1 MLGLPNRVAGFPR
14 LIRNSQPPAVKFAPA
29 NRRLPGGESAH
40 GQGKERRKERRQEV
54 RGEEWSEGD
63 ERHGRLSRE
72 VAVEHRGSD
81 RDTRRNQR
89 SDPGR
94 LPSAKSGPAK
104 PSPEA
109 RATANPTSFE
119 ILFIAAN

>member
-1 MLGLPNRVAGFPR
+1 MS
-14 LIRNSQPPAVKFAPA
+14 LIPFAPFI
-29 NRRLPGGESAH
+29 LHPSSFPFL
-40 GQGKERRKERRQEV
+40 

-89 SDPGR
+89 SE
-94 LPSAKSGPAK
+94 SAS
-104 PSPEA
+104 
-109 RATANPTSFE
+109 RMSFS
-119 ILFIAAN
+119 IALTGFGFADCRKALKRFSVSMGSFMDYRIDDRNTDTVWL